1 MGKIVKLKCGLRLA
15 LEKIP
20 YVESVTT
27 GIWVNAGCVD
37 ERKGESGISHFIE
50 HMMFKGTSKHS
61 ARELATETDALGAQT
76 NAFTAKENTCYYAK
90 SLSSNMSEVCDILL
104 EMMTDSQ
111 FDPKEM
117 GREKK
122 VVMEEMKMVRD
133 NPEDAVQDLFYE
145 QIFKGEPL
153 ERPILGTPESLEAIT
168 HDDIVNY
175 IKREYAL
182 DNIVVSVAGNFD
194 EQQVCDQFEEKLSG
208 FSPVK
213 PERKAVVPDYTQS
226 FKTVVKDIE
235 QSHLVIGCRSVK
247 YADDDAFALS
257 LLNNI
262 MGGSMS
268 SRLFQSIREEKGL
281 AYTVYSYNQPHDTTG
296 FYAISA
302 GVAHDKIEDTVAAI
316 KEELAK
322 LADKGITD
330 RELEISK
337 QQIKSSFIFG
347 LENTSSRMVANG
359 KRALLRNSLLTQ
371 EEAIEK
377 IDAVTM
383 DDIRR
388 VSGMITDID
397 SYSGALISNRD
408 VDLEKLIR
416 G

>member
-15 LEKIP
+15 LEEIP

-27 GIWVNAGCVD
+27 GIWVKAGCVD
-37 ERKGESGISHFIE
+37 ERKKESGISHFIE
-50 HMMFKGTSKHS
+50 HMMFKGTSSRS
-61 ARELATETDALGAQT
+61 ALQLAKDTDALGAQT

-90 SLSSNMSEVCDILL
+90 SLSSNVDKVADILL

-111 FDPKEM
+111 FAPEEM
-117 GREKK
+117 EKEKK
-122 VVMEEMKMVRD
+122 VVMEEMKMVQD

-145 QIFKGEPL
+145 QIFAGEPL
-153 ERPILGTPESLEAIT
+153 ERPILGTSESLSAIT

-175 IKREYAL
+175 INREYAL

-194 EQQVCDQFEEKLSG
+194 EKQICEQFEERLSS
-208 FSPVK
+208 FTAVK
-213 PERKAVVPDYTQS
+213 PVRDRVSSAYKPH

-235 QSHLVIGCRSVK
+235 QSHLIIGCRSLK
-247 YADDDAFALS
+247 YADDDSFALT
-257 LLNNI
+257 LLNNV

-268 SRLFQSIREEKGL
+268 SRLFQSVREQKGL
-281 AYTVYSYNQPHDTTG
+281 AYTVYSFNQPHDTTG

-302 GVAHDKIEDTVAAI
+302 GVAHDKVEDTIKAI
-316 KEELAK
+316 REELEK
-322 LADKGITD
+322 LAKDGITD
-330 RELEISK
+330 EELETSK
-337 QQIKSSFIFG
+337 QQIKSSYIFG

-383 DDIRR
+383 DDIKR
-388 VSGMITDID
+388 VSRIITDINQ
-397 SYSGALISNRD
+397 YSGALIGRND
-408 VDLEKLIR
+408 IDLQKLIR

>member
-15 LEKIP
+15 LEEIP
-20 YVESVTT
+20 YVQSVTT
-27 GIWVNAGCVD
+27 GIWVKAGCVD
-37 ERKGESGISHFIE
+37 EKEKESGISHFIE
-50 HMMFKGTSKHS
+50 HMMFKGTSKRS
-61 ARELATETDALGAQT
+61 ARQLATDTDALGAQT

-90 SLSSNMSEVCDILL
+90 SLSSNMDEVCDILL

-111 FDPKEM
+111 FDPVEM
-117 GREKK
+117 EREKK
-122 VVMEEMKMVRD
+122 VVMEEMKMTQD

-153 ERPILGTPESLEAIT
+153 ERPILGTPESLAAIT

-194 EQQVCDQFEEKLSG
+194 EKQVCEQFEERLSA
-208 FSPVK
+208 FSAVK
-213 PERKAVVPDYTQS
+213 PERNIVVSDYRPS
-226 FKTVVKDIE
+226 FKSVIKDIE
-235 QSHLVIGCRSVK
+235 QSHLVMGCRSIK
-247 YADDDAFALS
+247 YGDDDSYALM
-257 LLNNI
+257 LLNNV

-268 SRLFQSIREEKGL
+268 SRLFQSVREEKGL
-281 AYTVYSYNQPHDTTG
+281 AYTVYSYNQPHDQQG

-302 GVAHDKIEDTVAAI
+302 GVAHDKIEDTVDAI
-316 KEELAK
+316 KAELEK
-322 LADKGITD
+322 LAEEGITD
-330 RELEISK
+330 KELEISK
-337 QQIKSSFIFG
+337 QQIKSSYIFG

-359 KRALLRNSLLTQ
+359 KRALLRNSLLSQ
-371 EEAIEK
+371 EEVIRK

-388 VSGMITDID
+388 VSNIITDIN
-397 SYSGALISNRD
+397 SYSGALIGRRD
-408 VDLEKLIR
+408 LDLEKLIR